1 MKKTRRFDNR
11 GKLLW
16 EIAFRSRGVAA
27 ANPVELPSRKT
38 KDAESKTSI
47 FLPPPRRKSN
57 FAFTLNCRPKK
68 KKKKINVVPGVD
80 VNLFILVDVSRFVFL
95 HPCGGIEKIS
105 PPFSVEGGGVSIRVR
120 PLNDILHP
128 RKTAL
133 SRTWLRLEPFTFI
146 PLRST
151 SFGLETI
158 VEPLNGTIPN
168 GEVSFPH

>member
-68 KKKKINVVPGVD
+68 KKRKLTSCQALTLIY
-80 VNLFILVDVSRFVFL
+80 LSSSTRRFAIRLSSSLRWDRENFSPFL
-95 HPCGGIEKIS
+95 DGGRGCFHSGS
-105 PPFSVEGGGVSIRVR
+105 PSKR
-120 PLNDILHP
+120 H
-128 RKTAL
+128 
-133 SRTWLRLEPFTFI
+133 FT
-146 PLRST
+146 PS
-151 SFGLETI
+151 
-158 VEPLNGTIPN
+158 
-168 GEVSFPH
+168 

>member
-1 MKKTRRFDNR
+1 M
-11 GKLLW
+11 
-16 EIAFRSRGVAA
+16 
-27 ANPVELPSRKT
+27 
-38 KDAESKTSI
+38 
-47 FLPPPRRKSN
+47 
-57 FAFTLNCRPKK
+57 
-68 KKKKINVVPGVD
+68 
-80 VNLFILVDVSRFVFL
+80 
-95 HPCGGIEKIS
+95 
-105 PPFSVEGGGVSIRVR
+105 EGGGVSIRVR